1 MAYIGQKPAEKY
13 VSLSVQHFTV
23 TATDSYALT
32 TSITSANELALYINN
47 VRQEPGA
54 GYAYTAVDTTLTLS
68 AATAATDTMYCVYLG
83 KAVGTINPPTGSV
96 SSASIV
102 DGTIVSGDIE
112 STFLA
117 TLTATKSPEVYG
129 FSVNANGQ
137 LIVTTTNSGAD
148 SITGTTYATF
158 DDVVFAVSGF
168 TWSTS
173 GTDLIA
179 TI

>member
-1 MAYIGQKPAEKY
+1 MAYIGHTPAEKY
-13 VSLSVQHFTV
+13 VSLVVQHFST
-23 TATDSYALT
+23 TATDSYVLS
-32 TSITSANELALYINN
+32 TSVTSANEIALYINN

-54 GYAYTAVDTTLTLS
+54 SYAYSAVGTVLSLS

-83 KAVGTINPPTGSV
+83 KAVGTIAPPTGSV

-129 FSVNANGQ
+129 FSVDANGH

-173 GTDLIA
+173 GTNLIA